1 MPLTE
6 CPTRVLCALGL
17 TPLLAERLLAL
28 TYQAER
34 SHFWFRGFRQYM
46 KPVIARALDGVRDAR
61 ILDCGCGTG
70 SNLEMLRAYGRA
82 CGFDLTRVGARFA
95 RQHGHH
101 VAQASID
108 AIPFRNGA
116 FDLVTSF
123 DVFQTLPDR
132 IERLAIVE
140 MARVLKPGGWL
151 LLHVAALEILHG
163 KHSVLSEEVRRY
175 TPARLRSIVEQGGLH
190 VDRLTFDHMSLLPLM
205 LPVRMWHRVTAPGG
219 KVEAGEGEITVP
231 IAPVNAALTAL
242 VSLEA
247 IALRA
252 VNMPIGSSL
261 MCLAR
266 KPT

>member
-1 MPLTE
+1 
-6 CPTRVLCALGL
+6 
-17 TPLLAERLLAL
+17 
-28 TYQAER
+28 
-34 SHFWFRGFRQYM
+34 M
-46 KPVIARALDGVRDAR
+46 KPAIARALDGVRDPR

-70 SNLEMLRAYGRA
+70 SNLEMLGRHGRA
-82 CGFDLTRVGARFA
+82 CGFDLTRAGVRFA
-95 RQHGHH
+95 RAHGHR
-101 VAQASID
+101 VAQASIA
-108 AIPFRNGA
+108 AIPFPSGT

-123 DVFQTLPDR
+123 DVFQCLPENV
-132 IERLAIVE
+132 ERLAIAE
-140 MARVLKPGGWL
+140 MARVLKPGGSL

-175 TPARLRSIVEQGGLH
+175 TPARLRSIVEHGGFRIE
-190 VDRLTFDHMSLLPLM
+190 RLTFDHMSLLPMM
-205 LPVRMWHRVTAPGG
+205 LPVRAWHRMRAAGG

-247 IALRA
+247 MALRA

-266 KPT
+266 KGVQSAEFRVQN

>member
-1 MPLTE
+1 
-6 CPTRVLCALGL
+6 
-17 TPLLAERLLAL
+17 
-28 TYQAER
+28 
-34 SHFWFRGFRQYM
+34 M
-46 KPVIARALDGVRDAR
+46 KPALARAVAGVSEPR

-70 SNLEMLRAYGRA
+70 SNLEMLRAFGKA
-82 CGFDLTRVGARFA
+82 VGFDLTATGVRFA
-95 RQHGHH
+95 RTHGHT
-101 VAQASID
+101 VAQASIA
-108 AIPFRNGA
+108 AIPFRAGA

-123 DVFQTLPDR
+123 DVFQCLPDEV
-132 IERLAIVE
+132 ERSAIAE

-175 TPARLRSIVEQGGLH
+175 TPGRLRAIVERGGLQI
-190 VDRLTFDHMSLLPLM
+190 DRLTFDHMSLLPLM
-205 LPVRMWHRVTAPGG
+205 LPVRIWHRATAAGG
-219 KVEAGEGEITVP
+219 QVEAGEAEIAVP

-247 IALRA
+247 LALRA

-266 KPT
+266 KRS